1 MFAVAIDKSLEL
13 GFCPHHS
20 AENNDL
26 FLRVV
31 RGDCPVNPILKC
43 PLFERMFR
51 RQELSER

>member
-13 GFCPHHS
+13 VSCPHHS

-31 RGDCPVNPILKC
+31 CGDYPVNPILKC
-43 PLFERMFR
+43 PLFESMFR